1 MLCYDAF
8 LPPTVIT
15 FAWFCDFMLQD
26 FKNGKVDT
34 AFIPKHE
41 KELAAVRIS
50 NDFYLSL
57 LTLTAIASLIFYS
70 IV

>member
-1 MLCYDAF
+1 
-8 LPPTVIT
+8 
-15 FAWFCDFMLQD
+15 MLQD